1 MLIGGCFRV
10 LNDKLKKPIHLTPH
24 MLRHTFLKQVTDK
37 YGVNLA
43 QQLSGNV
50 SLRAIFRYTS
60 SLQKME
66 TAKALEE
73 LF

>member
-1 MLIGGCFRV
+1 
-10 LNDKLKKPIHLTPH
+10 